1 MKKTIRLKKQK
12 IIGKEKFINVETGEI
27 KECIVVEKNIEQ
39 DFNFFK
45 VWLLDLVN
53 ILEIVGNKKIKV
65 INYIFN
71 NLNTQKNLFV
81 GTQDQISKE
90 IGVSRVVVNQTFKIL
105 IESGLLIKKNNA
117 VYMINP
123 NIIVKGNT
131 NKRLSL
137 LIEYNEIRNKNQDPK
152 RPVEYITIKEE
163 T

>member
-1 MKKTIRLKKQK
+1 MKKTIKLKKQK
-12 IIGKEKFINVETGEI
+12 IIGTQKFINAETGEI
-27 KECIVVEKNIEQ
+27 RECVVIEKNIEQ

-45 VWLLDLVN
+45 VWLMDLVG

-71 NLNTQKNLFV
+71 NLNTQSNVFI
-81 GTQDQISKE
+81 GTQDEISKK

-105 IESGLLIKKNNA
+105 IESGLLVKRNNS

-123 NIIVKGNT
+123 NVLVKGNT
-131 NKRLSL
+131 SKRQAL